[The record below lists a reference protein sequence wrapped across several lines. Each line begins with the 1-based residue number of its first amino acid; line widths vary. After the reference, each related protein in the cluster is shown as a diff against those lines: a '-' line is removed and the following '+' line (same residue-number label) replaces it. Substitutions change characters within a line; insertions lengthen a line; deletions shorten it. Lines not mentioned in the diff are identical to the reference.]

1 VEYWQAGFY
10 CQPRWRRTVDGWIRS
25 VQAALWPSTCVLCRA
40 RGGTARDLCAACERD
55 LLVNEYPC
63 ERCALPLSAPAP
75 TGTVCGSCI
84 RGKPLFDASFVPFR
98 YAYPLDRLIQRFK
111 YHRQTSIGRVLGEL
125 FVMRLQRAQRHSL
138 PHAIVPVPLAPR
150 RFRERGFNQAYEL
163 ARSVARA
170 TELPLAGALIER
182 VRETQEQAGL
192 PRKRRRRNVRGAFK
206 TCGSNLPGHVAIF
219 DDVVTTGSTVNEVAK
234 VLRRVGV
241 QRIEVWAIARAARP
255 GH

>member
-1 VEYWQAGFY
+1 VEYWQEGIY
-10 CQPRWRRTVDGWIRS
+10 CQPRWRGVVDGWIRT

-40 RGGTARDLCAACERD
+40 QGGTARDLCVACERD
-55 LLVNEYPC
+55 LLSNEYAC

-75 TGTVCGSCI
+75 AGAVCGSCI

-98 YAYPLDRLIQRFK
+98 YAYPLDRLVQRFK
-111 YHRQTSIGRVLGEL
+111 YHGQLTIGRVLGEL
-125 FVMRLQRAQRHSL
+125 FAIRLEQAHRTSL

-150 RFRERGFNQAYEL
+150 RYYERGFNQAYEL

-170 TELPLAGALIER
+170 TALPLAAALVER
-182 VRETQEQAGL
+182 VRHTQEQAGL

-206 TCGSNLPGHVAIF
+206 TCGSDMPSHIAIF

-234 VLRRVGV
+234 VLRRAGV
-241 QRIEVWAIARAARP
+241 QRVEVWAIARAAR
-255 GH
+255 HR